1 MSSIPP
7 RQDVLYTT
15 LCDKVCHWL
24 ATGRWFSLG
33 AKVSPTN
40 KTDSNNVAEILL
52 QEEINKIR
60 LKYFFL

>member
-7 RQDVLYTT
+7 RRDVLYTT

-33 AKVSPTN
+33 APVSPTN
-40 KTDSNNVAEILL
+40 KADRHDITAMFMTVAFKTPLL
-52 QEEINKIR
+52 
-60 LKYFFL
+60 